1 MTAGSRA
8 ILGGAL
14 AGRLPSLTVTPAKA
28 GVSPRKRRQPP
39 PGSGFRRN
47 DAGQRKVRGTK
58 FISNS
63 CAAVET
69 NRPVP
74 RKAVL
79 IVNAHSRQGDD
90 LFHDARRKL
99 TAAGIELTSA
109 IALKNPA
116 DLPRH
121 VKEAVRSSAPM
132 VIVGGG
138 DGSLS
143 CAVDDVVDK
152 DIVFALLPLGTANS
166 FARTLG
172 IPLDLDGAV
181 NVIATG
187 RRKRVDLG
195 VIDGDY
201 FANCAA
207 IGLSPMIGEGIPHK
221 LKRYLGRIGYLIWA
235 IWCLWRFKP
244 FELTIERGED
254 HLSIPALEV
263 RIANGRYHGG
273 VEIVEDNKADTGELV
288 VQVVTGRVKRRLVW
302 NWLATMLRLP
312 GREETTEDYRGRKM
326 RIVTEPPLSISID
339 GEVVANTPAQVEI
352 ARCAIEVV
360 VPGEVRT

>member
-1 MTAGSRA
+1 M
-8 ILGGAL
+8 
-14 AGRLPSLTVTPAKA
+14 
-28 GVSPRKRRQPP
+28 
-39 PGSGFRRN
+39 
-47 DAGQRKVRGTK
+47 RGTK
-58 FISNS
+58 SVSSS

-79 IVNAHSRQGDD
+79 IVNAHSRKGRD
-90 LFHDARRKL
+90 LFHEAREKLIASGITL
-99 TAAGIELTSA
+99 TAAHAVKKAST
-109 IALKNPA
+109 
-116 DLPRH
+116 LPDH
-121 VKEAVRSSAPM
+121 VRDAVRSGAPM

-143 CAVDDVVDK
+143 CTVDDLVGK
-152 DIVFALLPLGTANS
+152 DVVFAFLPLGTANS

-172 IPLDLDGAV
+172 VPLDLDGAV
-181 NVIATG
+181 ETIATG

-207 IGLSPMIGEGIPHK
+207 IGLSPMIGEGIPHN

-244 FELTIERGED
+244 FKLTIEGD
-254 HLSIPALEV
+254 GAPITVPALEV

-288 VQVVTGRVKRRLVW
+288 IQVVTGKVKRRLVW

-326 RIVTEPPLSISID
+326 RIVTDPPLPISID
-339 GEVVANTPAQVEI
+339 GEVLAHTPAQVEI

-360 VPGEVRT
+360 VPNEEAAA